1 MYPKSIFLLSFV
13 VKTSIYS
20 WQKLIFERIFFGTCK
35 FYAFFLINDIVV
47 IIETHVRCHW
57 LSMGS

>member
-13 VKTSIYS
+13 VKTSIYG
-20 WQKLIFERIFFGTCK
+20 WPKLVFERIFFGICK
-35 FYAFFLINDIVV
+35 FYAVFLINVIVV

-57 LSMGS
+57 LSMGC

>member
-20 WQKLIFERIFFGTCK
+20 WQKLVFENFFGKCK
-35 FYAFFLINDIVV
+35 FYAIFLINIIVV
-47 IIETHVRCHW
+47 IIETQVRCHW
-57 LSMGS
+57 LSMVS